1 MKNLKLKVIIK
12 YLKPYKKEFLY
23 GGIALLVV
31 NILSVLIPLEVKNI
45 IDQLKDGFSSSFVIK
60 KSLWLMFLATCMGL
74 IRLLSRQ
81 IVFGIGRKVEVNLR
95 QKLFDHLLIQDPD
108 WIQKKGSG
116 DIISRAT
123 SDVENI
129 RRLLGFTVLSLC
141 NIVLAYSLTIPSMLS
156 INRTLTIAALMI
168 FPLILLIV
176 SLFGGR
182 MVNQRKLQQESLSKL
197 SDLIQEDLS
206 GISAIK
212 IYAQEEVE
220 IKEFDNYN
228 NLYRNSAIKLART
241 ASTLFPLLQGI
252 SSISLLVLLGLGTSQ
267 LESGFIT
274 IGGLVALILF
284 VERLVFPTA
293 LLGFTL
299 NTFQL
304 GQVSLDR
311 VEEIFENTPKIVDKK
326 QVKVLKKKVNGF
338 ITIGGLVALILFVE
352 RLVFPTALLGFT
364 LNTFQLGQVSLD
376 RVEEIFQNNPKIVD
390 NPKAKFIKKKVTG
403 LIEAKGLKIKY
414 EGSNFNSLNG
424 LNFKIKPGEL
434 IAIVGPV
441 GCGKT
446 TLAKSLGRTIEIP
459 DGQLYLDNTDIK
471 SIKLRDLRKHIAIV
485 PQEAFLFTSTISD
498 NLKFGEPKATR
509 NKVKTSAKK
518 AGLLDD
524 INSFPDGFKTIV
536 GERGITLSGGQRQ
549 RTALGRALLVDAS
562 VVVLDDALASVDNKT
577 AAIII
582 EEMRENKT
590 KTILMI
596 SHQLSVAATC
606 DRVLVMDKGEIVQEG
621 THRDLIATKGL
632 YKKLWEREIA
642 TNQIVS

>member
-1 MKNLKLKVIIK
+1 
-12 YLKPYKKEFLY
+12 
-23 GGIALLVV
+23 
-31 NILSVLIPLEVKNI
+31 
-45 IDQLKDGFSSSFVIK
+45 
-60 KSLWLMFLATCMGL
+60 MGL
-74 IRLLSRQ
+74 IRLFSRQ

-141 NIVLAYSLTIPSMLS
+141 NIVLAYSFTIPSMFT
-156 INRTLTIAALMI
+156 INKTLTISALMI
-168 FPLILLIV
+168 FPLILAIV
-176 SLFGGR
+176 SMFGGK
-182 MVNQRKLQQESLSKL
+182 MVTQRKAQQESLSKL

-212 IYAQEEVE
+212 IYGQENAEK
-220 IKEFDNYN
+220 KEFNQYN
-228 NLYRNSAIKLART
+228 NAYRNSAIKLART

-252 SSISLLVLLGLGTSQ
+252 SSISLLILIGLGTYQ
-267 LESGFIT
+267 LDSGFIS
-274 IGGLVALILF
+274 IGGLVALILY

-311 VEEIFENTPKIVDKK
+311 VEEIFKNKPKI
-326 QVKVLKKKVNGF
+326 
-338 ITIGGLVALILFVE
+338 
-352 RLVFPTALLGFT
+352 
-364 LNTFQLGQVSLD
+364 LD
-376 RVEEIFQNNPKIVD
+376 RPNSKILNRKVEGF
-390 NPKAKFIKKKVTG
+390 
-403 LIEAKGLKIKY
+403 LEAKNLTIKY
-414 EGSNFNSLNG
+414 PGSKFNSLNG
-424 LNFKIKPGEL
+424 INFKIHPGEL

-459 DGQLYLDNTDIK
+459 ENQLFLDEIDVK
-471 SIKLRDLRKHIAIV
+471 SIKLEDLRKNIAIV
-485 PQEAFLFTSTISD
+485 PQEAFLFTSTISE
-498 NLKFGEPKATR
+498 NLRFGEPYASKGLI
-509 NKVKTSAKK
+509 KESAIK
-518 AGLLDD
+518 AGLIDD
-524 INSFPDGFKTIV
+524 INNFPQKFKTIV

-549 RTALGRALLVDAS
+549 RTALGRALLVNS
-562 VVVLDDALASVDNKT
+562 SIVVLDDALASVDNKT
-577 AAIII
+577 AAKII
-582 EEMRENKT
+582 EQMRERNN

-621 THRDLIATKGL
+621 IHKDLVKENGI
-632 YKKLWEREIA
+632 YKKLWERELA
-642 TNQIVS
+642 TNIVKS

>member
-1 MKNLKLKVIIK
+1 MKNLKLKVIFK

-45 IDQLKDGFSSSFVIK
+45 IDQLKDGFSSSFVIS
-60 KSLWLMFLATCMGL
+60 KSLLLMFLATCMGL
-74 IRLLSRQ
+74 IRLFSRQ

-156 INRTLTIAALMI
+156 INKTLTVAALMI
-168 FPLILLIV
+168 FPMILVIV

-182 MVNQRKLQQESLSKL
+182 MVSQRKIQQESLSKL

-212 IYAQEEVE
+212 IYAQEEAE
-220 IKEFDNYN
+220 KKEFNNYN
-228 NLYRNSAIKLART
+228 KVYRNSAIKLART

-252 SSISLLVLLGLGTSQ
+252 SSISLLILLGLGTSQ
-267 LESGFIT
+267 LE
-274 IGGLVALILF
+274 
-284 VERLVFPTA
+284 
-293 LLGFTL
+293 
-299 NTFQL
+299 
-304 GQVSLDR
+304 
-311 VEEIFENTPKIVDKK
+311 
-326 QVKVLKKKVNGF
+326 NGF

-376 RVEEIFQNNPKIVD
+376 RVEEIFQNNPKIID
-390 NPKAKFIKKKVTG
+390 NPKAKFIKKKVKG
-403 LIEAKGLKIKY
+403 FIEAKNLKIRY
-414 EGSNFNSLNG
+414 EGANFNSLNK
-424 LNFKIKPGEL
+424 LNFKINPGEL

-459 DGQLYLDNTDIK
+459 DGQLFLDNIDIK
-471 SIKLRDLRKHIAIV
+471 NIKLRDLRKHIAIV
-485 PQEAFLFTSTISD
+485 PQEAFLFTSTISE
-498 NLKFGEPKATR
+498 NLKFGDPKASK
-509 NKVKTSAKK
+509 NVVKKSAVK
-518 AGLLDD
+518 AGLIDD
-524 INSFPDGFKTIV
+524 INSFPEGFKTIV

-549 RTALGRALLVDAS
+549 RTALGRALLVEAS

-577 AAIII
+577 AAKII
-582 EEMRENKT
+582 EEMRAKKS

-621 THRDLIATKGL
+621 IHKDLIKTNGL

-642 TNQIVS
+642 TNKIVS

>member
-1 MKNLKLKVIIK
+1 MKNLKLKVIFK

-45 IDQLKDGFSSSFVIK
+45 IDQLKDGFSSSFVIS
-60 KSLWLMFLATCMGL
+60 KSLLLMFLATCMGL
-74 IRLLSRQ
+74 IRLFSRQ

-156 INRTLTIAALMI
+156 INKTLTVAALMI
-168 FPLILLIV
+168 FPMILLIV

-182 MVNQRKLQQESLSKL
+182 MVSQRKIQQESLSKL

-212 IYAQEEVE
+212 IYAQEEAE
-220 IKEFDNYN
+220 KKEFN
-228 NLYRNSAIKLART
+228 NFNNVYRNSAIKLART

-252 SSISLLVLLGLGTSQ
+252 SSISLLILLGLGTSQ
-267 LESGFIT
+267 LE
-274 IGGLVALILF
+274 
-284 VERLVFPTA
+284 
-293 LLGFTL
+293 
-299 NTFQL
+299 
-304 GQVSLDR
+304 
-311 VEEIFENTPKIVDKK
+311 
-326 QVKVLKKKVNGF
+326 NGF

-376 RVEEIFQNNPKIVD
+376 RVEEIFQNNPKITD
-390 NPKAKFIKKKVTG
+390 KPKAKSIKKKVKG
-403 LIEAKGLKIKY
+403 LIEAKNLKIKY
-414 EGSNFNSLNG
+414 EGAKFNSLNR
-424 LNFKIKPGEL
+424 LNFKINPGEL

-459 DGQLYLDNTDIK
+459 DGQLFLDNIDIK
-471 SIKLRDLRKHIAIV
+471 NIKLRDLRKHIAIV
-485 PQEAFLFTSTISD
+485 PQEAFLFTSTISE
-498 NLKFGEPKATR
+498 NLKFGDPKASR
-509 NKVKTSAKK
+509 NVVKKSAVN
-518 AGLLDD
+518 AGLIDD
-524 INSFPDGFKTIV
+524 INSFPEGFKTIV

-577 AAIII
+577 AAKII
-582 EEMRENKT
+582 EEMRGNKS

-606 DRVLVMDKGEIVQEG
+606 DRVLVMDQGEIVQEG
-621 THRDLIATKGL
+621 IHKDLITTNGL

-642 TNQIVS
+642 TNKIVS

>member
-1 MKNLKLKVIIK
+1 MQNLKLKVIFK
-12 YLKPYKKEFLY
+12 YLKPYNKEFFF
-23 GGIALLVV
+23 GAIALLLV
-31 NILSVLIPLEVKNI
+31 NILSVVIPLEVKNI
-45 IDQLKDGFSSSFVIK
+45 IDQLQEGFSSNFIVK
-60 KSLWLMFLATCMGL
+60 KSIFLIFLATCMGL
-74 IRLLSRQ
+74 IRLFSRQ

-141 NIVLAYSLTIPSMLS
+141 NIILAYSLTIPSMLS
-156 INRTLTIAALMI
+156 INKKLTISALMI
-168 FPLILLIV
+168 FPMILGIV
-176 SLFGGR
+176 SLFGKR
-182 MVNQRKLQQESLSKL
+182 MVNQRRAQQESLSKL

-212 IYAQEEVE
+212 IYGQENAEK
-220 IKEFDNYN
+220 KEFNIYN
-228 NLYRNSAIKLART
+228 TAYRNSAIKLART

-252 SSISLLVLLGLGTSQ
+252 SSISLLILIALGTNQ
-267 LESGFIT
+267 LEKGFIS
-274 IGGLVALILF
+274 IGGLVALILY

-311 VEEIFENTPKIVDKK
+311 VEELFQNKPKILDSFYAKP
-326 QVKVLKKKVNGF
+326 LKKKTEGF
-338 ITIGGLVALILFVE
+338 
-352 RLVFPTALLGFT
+352 
-364 LNTFQLGQVSLD
+364 
-376 RVEEIFQNNPKIVD
+376 
-390 NPKAKFIKKKVTG
+390 
-403 LIEAKGLKIKY
+403 IEAKNLTIKY
-414 EGSNFNSLNG
+414 PESKFNSIDG
-424 LNFKIKPGEL
+424 LNFKIYPGEL

-459 DGQLYLDNTDIK
+459 DGQLFLDDIDLK
-471 SIKLRDLRKHIAIV
+471 NIKLTDLRKNIAIV

-498 NLKFGEPKATR
+498 NISFGEPKAPI
-509 NKVKTSAKK
+509 KIIKQSASKS
-518 AGLLDD
+518 GLIDD
-524 INSFPDGFKTIV
+524 INNFPEGFKTIV

-549 RTALGRALLVDAS
+549 RTALGRALLVNS
-562 VVVLDDALASVDNKT
+562 PVIVLDDALASVDNKT
-577 AAIII
+577 ASIII
-582 EEMRENKT
+582 EEMRQNNK

-606 DRVLVMDKGEIVQEG
+606 DRVLVMDKGKIVQEG
-621 THRDLIATKGL
+621 KHQDLVSKNGL
-632 YKKLWEREIA
+632 YKKLWERELA
-642 TNQIVS
+642 TKSL

>member
-1 MKNLKLKVIIK
+1 MKNLKLKVIFK

-23 GGIALLVV
+23 GGIALLAV
-31 NILSVLIPLEVKNI
+31 NILSILIPLEVKNI
-45 IDQLKDGFSSSFVIK
+45 IDQLKDGFSSSFVIS
-60 KSLWLMFLATCMGL
+60 KSLFLMFLATCMGL
-74 IRLLSRQ
+74 IRLFSRQ

-156 INRTLTIAALMI
+156 INKTLTLAALTI
-168 FPLILLIV
+168 FPMILIIV

-182 MVNQRKLQQESLSKL
+182 MVSQRKIQQESLSKL

-212 IYAQEEVE
+212 IYAQEEAE
-220 IKEFDNYN
+220 KKEFNNYN
-228 NLYRNSAIKLART
+228 KAYRNSAIKLART
-241 ASTLFPLLQGI
+241 ASILFPLLQGI
-252 SSISLLVLLGLGTSQ
+252 SSISLLILLGLGTSQ
-267 LESGFIT
+267 L
-274 IGGLVALILF
+274 A
-284 VERLVFPTA
+284 
-293 LLGFTL
+293 
-299 NTFQL
+299 
-304 GQVSLDR
+304 
-311 VEEIFENTPKIVDKK
+311 
-326 QVKVLKKKVNGF
+326 NGF

-376 RVEEIFQNNPKIVD
+376 RVEEIFQNNPKIID
-390 NPKAKFIKKKVTG
+390 KPKAKFLKKKVKG
-403 LIEAKGLKIKY
+403 FLEAKNLKIRY
-414 EGSNFNSLNG
+414 EGAKFNSLNR
-424 LNFKIKPGEL
+424 LNFKIYPGEL

-446 TLAKSLGRTIEIP
+446 TLAKSLGRTIKIP
-459 DGQLYLDNTDIK
+459 DGQLFLDNIDIK
-471 SIKLRDLRKHIAIV
+471 NIKLRDLRKHIAIV
-485 PQEAFLFTSTISD
+485 PQEAFLFTSTISE
-498 NLKFGEPKATR
+498 NLKFGDPKASK
-509 NKVKTSAKK
+509 NVVKKSAVK
-518 AGLLDD
+518 AGLIDD
-524 INSFPDGFKTIV
+524 INSFPEGFKTVV

-549 RTALGRALLVDAS
+549 RTALGRALLVQAS

-577 AAIII
+577 ASKII
-582 EEMRENKT
+582 EEMRANKS

-621 THRDLIATKGL
+621 IHKDLITTNGL

-642 TNQIVS
+642 TNKIVS

>member
-1 MKNLKLKVIIK
+1 MKNLKLKVIFK

-45 IDQLKDGFSSSFVIK
+45 IDQLKDGFSSSFVIS
-60 KSLWLMFLATCMGL
+60 KSLLLMFLATCMGL
-74 IRLLSRQ
+74 IRLFSRQ

-156 INRTLTIAALMI
+156 INKTLTVAALMI
-168 FPLILLIV
+168 FPMILVIV

-182 MVNQRKLQQESLSKL
+182 MVNQRKIQQESLSKL

-212 IYAQEEVE
+212 IYAQEEAE
-220 IKEFDNYN
+220 KKEFN
-228 NLYRNSAIKLART
+228 NFNKVYRNSAIKLART

-252 SSISLLVLLGLGTSQ
+252 SSISLLILLGLGTSQ
-267 LESGFIT
+267 LE
-274 IGGLVALILF
+274 
-284 VERLVFPTA
+284 
-293 LLGFTL
+293 
-299 NTFQL
+299 
-304 GQVSLDR
+304 
-311 VEEIFENTPKIVDKK
+311 
-326 QVKVLKKKVNGF
+326 NGF

-376 RVEEIFQNNPKIVD
+376 RVEEIFQSNPKITD
-390 NPKAKFIKKKVTG
+390 KPTAKSIKKKVKG
-403 LIEAKGLKIKY
+403 LIEAKNLKIKY
-414 EGSNFNSLNG
+414 EGAKFNSLNR
-424 LNFKIKPGEL
+424 LNFKINPGEL

-459 DGQLYLDNTDIK
+459 DGQLFLDNIDIK
-471 SIKLRDLRKHIAIV
+471 NIKLRDLRKHIAIV
-485 PQEAFLFTSTISD
+485 PQEAFLFTSTISE
-498 NLKFGEPKATR
+498 NLKFGDPKASK
-509 NKVKTSAKK
+509 NVVKKSAVN
-518 AGLLDD
+518 AGLIDD
-524 INSFPDGFKTIV
+524 INSFPQGFKTVV

-549 RTALGRALLVDAS
+549 RTALGRALLVQAS

-577 AAIII
+577 ASKII
-582 EEMRENKT
+582 EEMRANKS

-621 THRDLIATKGL
+621 IHKDLITTNGL

-642 TNQIVS
+642 TNKIVS

>member
-1 MKNLKLKVIIK
+1 MKNLKLKVIFK

-45 IDQLKDGFSSSFVIK
+45 IDQLKDGFSSSFVIS
-60 KSLWLMFLATCMGL
+60 KSLLLMFLATCMGL
-74 IRLLSRQ
+74 IRLFSRQ

-156 INRTLTIAALMI
+156 INKTLTVAALMI
-168 FPLILLIV
+168 FPMILVIV

-182 MVNQRKLQQESLSKL
+182 MVSQRKIQQESLSKL

-212 IYAQEEVE
+212 IYAQEEAE
-220 IKEFDNYN
+220 KKEFN
-228 NLYRNSAIKLART
+228 NFNNVYRNSAIKLART

-252 SSISLLVLLGLGTSQ
+252 SSISLLILLGLGTSQ
-267 LESGFIT
+267 LE
-274 IGGLVALILF
+274 
-284 VERLVFPTA
+284 
-293 LLGFTL
+293 
-299 NTFQL
+299 
-304 GQVSLDR
+304 
-311 VEEIFENTPKIVDKK
+311 
-326 QVKVLKKKVNGF
+326 NGF

-376 RVEEIFQNNPKIVD
+376 RVEEIFQNNPKITD
-390 NPKAKFIKKKVTG
+390 KPKAKFIKKKVKGT
-403 LIEAKGLKIKY
+403 IEAKNLKIKY
-414 EGSNFNSLNG
+414 EGAKFNSLNR
-424 LNFKIKPGEL
+424 LNFKINPGEL

-459 DGQLYLDNTDIK
+459 DGQLFLDNIDIK
-471 SIKLRDLRKHIAIV
+471 NIKLRDLRKHIAIV
-485 PQEAFLFTSTISD
+485 PQEAFLFTSTISE
-498 NLKFGEPKATR
+498 NLKFGDPKASR
-509 NKVKTSAKK
+509 NVVKKSAVN
-518 AGLLDD
+518 AGLIDD
-524 INSFPDGFKTIV
+524 INSFPEGFKTIV

-577 AAIII
+577 AAKII
-582 EEMRENKT
+582 EEMRGNKS

-606 DRVLVMDKGEIVQEG
+606 DRVLVMDQGKIVQEG
-621 THRDLIATKGL
+621 IHKDLITTNGL

-642 TNQIVS
+642 TNKIVS

>member
-1 MKNLKLKVIIK
+1 MKNLKLKVIFK

-45 IDQLKDGFSSSFVIK
+45 IDQLKDGFSSRFVIS
-60 KSLWLMFLATCMGL
+60 KSLLLMLLATCMGL
-74 IRLLSRQ
+74 IRLFSRQ

-156 INRTLTIAALMI
+156 INKTLTIAALMI
-168 FPLILLIV
+168 FPMILVIV

-182 MVNQRKLQQESLSKL
+182 MVSQRKIQQESLSKL
-197 SDLIQEDLS
+197 SDLIQEDLT

-212 IYAQEEVE
+212 IYAQEEAE
-220 IKEFDNYN
+220 KKEFN
-228 NLYRNSAIKLART
+228 NFNKVYRNSAIKLART

-252 SSISLLVLLGLGTSQ
+252 SSISLLILLGLGTSQ
-267 LESGFIT
+267 LE
-274 IGGLVALILF
+274 
-284 VERLVFPTA
+284 
-293 LLGFTL
+293 
-299 NTFQL
+299 
-304 GQVSLDR
+304 
-311 VEEIFENTPKIVDKK
+311 
-326 QVKVLKKKVNGF
+326 NGF

-376 RVEEIFQNNPKIVD
+376 RVEEIFQNSPKITD
-390 NPKAKFIKKKVTG
+390 KPKAKFIKKKVKGT
-403 LIEAKGLKIKY
+403 IEAKNLKIKY
-414 EGSNFNSLNG
+414 EGAKFNSLNR
-424 LNFKIKPGEL
+424 LNFKINPGEL

-459 DGQLYLDNTDIK
+459 DGQLFLDDIDIK
-471 SIKLRDLRKHIAIV
+471 NIKLKDLRKHIAIV
-485 PQEAFLFTSTISD
+485 PQEAFLFTSTISE
-498 NLKFGEPKATR
+498 NLKFGDPKASK
-509 NKVKTSAKK
+509 NVVKKSAVD
-518 AGLLDD
+518 AGLIDD
-524 INSFPDGFKTIV
+524 INSFPEGFKTIV

-577 AAIII
+577 AAKII
-582 EEMRENKT
+582 EEMRGNKS

-606 DRVLVMDKGEIVQEG
+606 DRVLVMDQGKIVQEG
-621 THRDLIATKGL
+621 LHKDLITTNGL

-642 TNQIVS
+642 TNKIVS

>member
-1 MKNLKLKVIIK
+1 MKNLKLKVIFK

-45 IDQLKDGFSSSFVIK
+45 IDQLKDGFSSSFVIS
-60 KSLWLMFLATCMGL
+60 KSLLLMFLATCMGL
-74 IRLLSRQ
+74 IRLFSRQ

-156 INRTLTIAALMI
+156 INKTLTVAALMI
-168 FPLILLIV
+168 FPMILVIV

-182 MVNQRKLQQESLSKL
+182 MVSQRKIQQESLSKL

-212 IYAQEEVE
+212 IYAQEEAE
-220 IKEFDNYN
+220 KKQFNNYN
-228 NLYRNSAIKLART
+228 KVYRNSAIKLART

-252 SSISLLVLLGLGTSQ
+252 SSISLLILLGLGTSQ
-267 LESGFIT
+267 LE
-274 IGGLVALILF
+274 
-284 VERLVFPTA
+284 
-293 LLGFTL
+293 
-299 NTFQL
+299 
-304 GQVSLDR
+304 
-311 VEEIFENTPKIVDKK
+311 
-326 QVKVLKKKVNGF
+326 NGF

-376 RVEEIFQNNPKIVD
+376 RVEEIFQNNPKITD
-390 NPKAKFIKKKVTG
+390 KPKAKFIKKKVKGT
-403 LIEAKGLKIKY
+403 IEAKNLKIKY
-414 EGSNFNSLNG
+414 EGAKFNSLNR
-424 LNFKIKPGEL
+424 LNFKINPGEL

-459 DGQLYLDNTDIK
+459 DGQLFLDDIDIK
-471 SIKLRDLRKHIAIV
+471 NIKLRDLRKHIAIV
-485 PQEAFLFTSTISD
+485 PQEAFLFTSTISE
-498 NLKFGEPKATR
+498 NLKFGDPKASR
-509 NKVKTSAKK
+509 NVVKKSAVN
-518 AGLLDD
+518 AGLIDD
-524 INSFPDGFKTIV
+524 INSFPEGFKTIV

-577 AAIII
+577 AAKII
-582 EEMRENKT
+582 EEMRGNKS

-606 DRVLVMDKGEIVQEG
+606 DRVLVMDQGKIVQEG
-621 THRDLIATKGL
+621 IHKDLITTNGL

-642 TNQIVS
+642 TNKIVS

>member
-1 MKNLKLKVIIK
+1 MKNLKLKVIFK

-31 NILSVLIPLEVKNI
+31 NILSILIPLEVKNI
-45 IDQLKDGFSSSFVIK
+45 IDQLKDGFSSSYVIS
-60 KSLWLMFLATCMGL
+60 KSLLLMFLATCMGL
-74 IRLLSRQ
+74 IRLFSRQ

-156 INRTLTIAALMI
+156 INKTLTVAALMI
-168 FPLILLIV
+168 FPMILVIV

-182 MVNQRKLQQESLSKL
+182 MVSQRKIQQESLSKL

-212 IYAQEEVE
+212 IYAQEEAE
-220 IKEFDNYN
+220 KKEFNNYN
-228 NLYRNSAIKLART
+228 KVYRNSAIKLART

-252 SSISLLVLLGLGTSQ
+252 SSISLLILLGLGTSQ
-267 LESGFIT
+267 LE
-274 IGGLVALILF
+274 
-284 VERLVFPTA
+284 
-293 LLGFTL
+293 
-299 NTFQL
+299 
-304 GQVSLDR
+304 
-311 VEEIFENTPKIVDKK
+311 
-326 QVKVLKKKVNGF
+326 NGF

-376 RVEEIFQNNPKIVD
+376 RVEEIFQNNPKIID
-390 NPKAKFIKKKVTG
+390 NPKAKFIKKKVKG
-403 LIEAKGLKIKY
+403 FIEAKNLKIRY
-414 EGSNFNSLNG
+414 EGANFNSLNK
-424 LNFKIKPGEL
+424 LNFKINPGEL

-459 DGQLYLDNTDIK
+459 DGQLFLDNIDIK
-471 SIKLRDLRKHIAIV
+471 NIKLRDLRKHIAIV
-485 PQEAFLFTSTISD
+485 PQEAFLFTSTISE
-498 NLKFGEPKATR
+498 NLKFGDPKASK
-509 NKVKTSAKK
+509 NVVKKSAVK
-518 AGLLDD
+518 AGLIDD
-524 INSFPDGFKTIV
+524 INSFPEGFKTIV

-549 RTALGRALLVDAS
+549 RTALGRALLVEAS

-577 AAIII
+577 AAKII
-582 EEMRENKT
+582 EEMRAKKS

-621 THRDLIATKGL
+621 IHKDLIKTNGL

-642 TNQIVS
+642 TNKIVS

>member
-23 GGIALLVV
+23 GGIALLIV

-45 IDQLKDGFSSSFVIK
+45 IDQLKDGFSSKFVIS
-60 KSLWLMFLATCMGL
+60 KSLWLMFLASCMGL
-74 IRLLSRQ
+74 IRLFSRQ

-95 QKLFDHLLIQDPD
+95 QKLFNHLLIQDPD

-156 INRTLTIAALMI
+156 INKTLTVAALMI
-168 FPLILLIV
+168 FPMILLIV

-182 MVNQRKLQQESLSKL
+182 MVNQRKIQQESLSKL

-212 IYAQEEVE
+212 IYAQEEAE
-220 IKEFDNYN
+220 KKEFNNYN
-228 NLYRNSAIKLART
+228 KVYRNSAIKLART

-252 SSISLLVLLGLGTSQ
+252 SSISLLILLGLGTSQ
-267 LESGFIT
+267 LE
-274 IGGLVALILF
+274 
-284 VERLVFPTA
+284 
-293 LLGFTL
+293 
-299 NTFQL
+299 
-304 GQVSLDR
+304 
-311 VEEIFENTPKIVDKK
+311 
-326 QVKVLKKKVNGF
+326 NGF

-376 RVEEIFQNNPKIVD
+376 RVEEIFQNSPKIVD
-390 NPKAKFIKKKVTG
+390 KPNAKSFKKKVKG
-403 LIEAKGLKIKY
+403 FIEAKDLKIKY
-414 EGSNFNSLNG
+414 EGSKFNSLNG
-424 LNFKIKPGEL
+424 LNFKINQGEL
-434 IAIVGPV
+434 VAIVGPV

-459 DGQLYLDNTDIK
+459 DGQLFLDNIDIK
-471 SIKLRDLRKHIAIV
+471 NIKLNDLRKHVAIV

-498 NLKFGEPKATR
+498 NLKFGDPKASI
-509 NKVKTSAKK
+509 NIVKKSAEN
-518 AGLLDD
+518 AGLIDD
-524 INSFPDGFKTIV
+524 INSFPEGFKTIV

-577 AAIII
+577 ASIII
-582 EEMRENKT
+582 EEMRENKN

-621 THRDLIATKGL
+621 IHKDLITRNGL

>member
-1 MKNLKLKVIIK
+1 MKNLNLKVIFK
-12 YLKPYKKEFLY
+12 YLRPYKKEFLY

-31 NILSVLIPLEVKNI
+31 NVLSVLIPLEVKNI
-45 IDQLKDGFSSSFVIK
+45 IDQLKEGFSSSFVIS

-74 IRLLSRQ
+74 IRLFSRQ

-95 QKLFDHLLIQDPD
+95 QKLFDHLLMQDPD

-156 INRTLTIAALMI
+156 INKTLTVAALMI
-168 FPLILLIV
+168 FPMILIIV

-182 MVNQRKLQQESLSKL
+182 MVSQRKIQQESLSKL

-212 IYAQEEVE
+212 IYGQEDAEK
-220 IKEFDNYN
+220 KEFN
-228 NLYRNSAIKLART
+228 NFNKIYRNSAIKLART

-252 SSISLLVLLGLGTSQ
+252 SSISLLILLGLGSSQ
-267 LESGFIT
+267 L
-274 IGGLVALILF
+274 A
-284 VERLVFPTA
+284 
-293 LLGFTL
+293 
-299 NTFQL
+299 
-304 GQVSLDR
+304 
-311 VEEIFENTPKIVDKK
+311 
-326 QVKVLKKKVNGF
+326 NGF

-376 RVEEIFQNNPKIVD
+376 RVEEIFQNDPKIID
-390 NPKAKFIKKKVTG
+390 RPKAKFIKKKVKG
-403 LIEAKGLKIKY
+403 IIEARNLKIKY
-414 EGSNFNSLNG
+414 EGAKFNSLNR
-424 LNFKIKPGEL
+424 LNFKINPGEL

-459 DGQLYLDNTDIK
+459 DGQLFLDNIDIK
-471 SIKLRDLRKHIAIV
+471 NIKLKDLRKHIAIV
-485 PQEAFLFTSTISD
+485 PQEAFLFTSTISE
-498 NLKFGEPKATR
+498 NLKFGDPNASKSL
-509 NKVKTSAKK
+509 VKTSAVN
-518 AGLLDD
+518 AGLIDD
-524 INSFPDGFKTIV
+524 INSFPEGFNTIV

-577 AAIII
+577 ASKII
-582 EEMRENKT
+582 EEMRQNKS

-606 DRVLVMDKGEIVQEG
+606 DRVLVMDKGQIVQEG
-621 THRDLIATKGL
+621 IHNDLITTNGL

-642 TNQIVS
+642 TNKIIS